1 MDCISYIH
9 AYLEYGKYDKSLKK
23 EFTLIN
29 CYIKKGN
36 RLNVVEGVESLEN
49 SEDKSNVIWIDM
61 LLPTLEEIRAVENM
75 FDMKFPTKQESEE
88 IELSSRYWEENNRIE
103 INSYFLINDDKNS
116 AFNETVSF
124 ILQGNLLISVRYKKL
139 QSFNTFTKKLLISP
153 REFKNGYSIFCQ
165 IIDIRIDADADTIEN
180 LSKEITKIRKHV
192 FTDYSNDDEEI
203 LEKIST
209 FEDLNMKIRE
219 NLTDKQRIL
228 NSLLKSQ
235 KFVDDKSELP
245 IMLKD
250 IKSLID
256 HTNFNFER
264 LDYLQNIFIGILSIE
279 QNKVIKIFTIVNVI
293 FLPPTLIASIY
304 GMNFE
309 FMPELHWEYG
319 YLLSIGCMIIAAITP
334 VLIFKKKGWI

>member
-1 MDCISYIH
+1 MV
-9 AYLEYGKYDKSLKK
+9 
-23 EFTLIN
+23 N

-36 RLNVVEGVESLEN
+36 RLNVIEGIEFLEN
-49 SEDKSNVIWIDM
+49 NEDRNSVIWIDM
-61 LLPTLEEIRAVENM
+61 FLPTIEEVRAVEEM
-75 FDMKFPTKQESEE
+75 FDIEFPTKQETEE

-103 INSYFLINDDKNS
+103 INSYFLINDNKS

-153 REFKNGYSIFCQ
+153 REFKTGYSIFCQ

-235 KFVDDKSELP
+235 KFVDDKHEIP
-245 IMLKD
+245 VMLKD

-304 GMNFE
+304 GMNFD
-309 FMPELHWEYG
+309 FIPELHWEYG
-319 YLLSIGCMIIAAITP
+319 YLISIIFMVIASITP
-334 VLIFKKKGWI
+334 ILIFKKKGWI

>member
-1 MDCISYIH
+1 MV
-9 AYLEYGKYDKSLKK
+9 
-23 EFTLIN
+23 N

-36 RLNVVEGVESLEN
+36 RLNVVEGIEFLEN
-49 SEDKSNVIWIDM
+49 NEDKNSVIWIDM
-61 LLPTLEEIRAVENM
+61 LLPTLQEIRAVEDM
-75 FDMKFPTKQESEE
+75 FDMQFPTKQETEE

-103 INSYFLINDDKNS
+103 INSYFLINDNKS

-124 ILQGNLLISVRYKKL
+124 ILQGTLLISVRYKKL
-139 QSFNTFTKKLLISP
+139 QSFDTFTKKLLIAP
-153 REFKNGYSIFCQ
+153 REFKTGYSIFCQ

-235 KFVDDKSELP
+235 KFVDDKHELP

-304 GMNFE
+304 GMNFD
-309 FMPELHWEYG
+309 FMPELHWDYG
-319 YLLSIGCMIIAAITP
+319 YLVSIILMIIASITP
-334 VLIFKKKGWI
+334 ILIFKKKGWI

>member
-1 MDCISYIH
+1 M
-9 AYLEYGKYDKSLKK
+9 
-23 EFTLIN
+23 IN

-36 RLNVVEGVESLEN
+36 KLFVVEGVDSLEG
-49 SEDKSNVIWIDM
+49 SEDKNSVIWIDM
-61 LLPTLEEIRAVENM
+61 LLPTIEEVKAVENL

-103 INSYFLINDDKNS
+103 INSYFLINDNKS

-124 ILQGNLLISVRYKKL
+124 ILQGPLLISVRYKKL
-139 QSFNTFTKKLLISP
+139 ESFNTFTKKLLISP
-153 REFKNGYSIFCQ
+153 REFKTGYSIFCQ

-235 KFVDDKSELP
+235 KFSDDKNELP

-250 IKSLID
+250 IKSLIE

-304 GMNFE
+304 GMSFD

-319 YLLSIGCMIIAAITP
+319 YIFSISFMILAAITP

>member
-1 MDCISYIH
+1 M
-9 AYLEYGKYDKSLKK
+9 
-23 EFTLIN
+23 IN

-36 RLNVVEGVESLEN
+36 KLIIIEGVDSLDNIEN
-49 SEDKSNVIWIDM
+49 KNDVIWIDM
-61 LLPTLEEIRAVENM
+61 LLPTLEEVRAVETM
-75 FDMKFPTKQESEE
+75 FDIQFPTKQETEE

-103 INSYFLINDDKNS
+103 INSYFLINDNKS

-124 ILQGNLLISVRYKKL
+124 ILQGTLLISVRYKKL
-139 QSFNTFTKKLLISP
+139 ETFNTFTKKLLISP
-153 REFKNGYSIFCQ
+153 REFKTGYSIFCQ

-235 KFVDDKSELP
+235 KFVDDKHELP

-304 GMNFE
+304 GMNFDLI
-309 FMPELHWEYG
+309 PELHWEYG
-319 YLLSIGCMIIAAITP
+319 YVISIILMVISSITP
-334 VLIFKKKGWI
+334 ILIFKKKGWI

>member
-1 MDCISYIH
+1 MV
-9 AYLEYGKYDKSLKK
+9 
-23 EFTLIN
+23 N

-36 RLNVVEGVESLEN
+36 RLNVVEGIDFLEN
-49 SEDKSNVIWIDM
+49 NEDKNSVIWIDM
-61 LLPTLEEIRAVENM
+61 LLPTIEEVRAVENM
-75 FDMKFPTKQESEE
+75 FDIQFPTKQETEE

-103 INSYFLINDDKNS
+103 INSYFLINDNKS

-124 ILQGNLLISVRYKKL
+124 ILQGEFLISVRYKKL
-139 QSFNTFTKKLLISP
+139 KSFDTFTKKLLLSP

-235 KFVDDKSELP
+235 KITDDKQELP

-304 GMNFE
+304 GMNFD
-309 FMPELHWEYG
+309 FIPELHWEYG
-319 YLLSIGCMIIAAITP
+319 YLISIIFMVIASITP
-334 VLIFKKKGWI
+334 ILIFKKKGWI

>member
-1 MDCISYIH
+1 M
-9 AYLEYGKYDKSLKK
+9 
-23 EFTLIN
+23 IN
-29 CYIKKGN
+29 CYVKKQH
-36 RLNVVEGVESLEN
+36 RLTVVEGVEYLN
-49 SEDKSNVIWIDM
+49 DIEDRKSVIWIDM
-61 LLPTLEEIRAVENM
+61 LFPTIEEVKAIEGIFNIE
-75 FDMKFPTKQESEE
+75 FPTKQESEE
-88 IELSSRYWEENNRIE
+88 IELSSRYWEEGNRIE
-103 INSYFLINDDKNS
+103 INSYFLINDNKS
-116 AFNETVSF
+116 VFNETVSF
-124 ILQGNLLISVRYKKL
+124 ILQGPLLISVRYKKL
-139 QSFNTFTKKLLISP
+139 ESFNTFTKKLLISP
-153 REFKNGYSIFCQ
+153 REFKTGYSIFCQ

-235 KFVDDKSELP
+235 KFSDDKNELP

-250 IKSLID
+250 IKSLIE

-304 GMNFE
+304 GMNFD

-319 YLLSIGCMIIAAITP
+319 YIFSISFMILAAITP

>member
-1 MDCISYIH
+1 MIS
-9 AYLEYGKYDKSLKK
+9 
-23 EFTLIN
+23 

-36 RLNVVEGVESLEN
+36 KLSVVEGIEFLDIN
-49 SEDKSNVIWIDM
+49 EDKNSVIWIDM
-61 LLPTLEEIRAVENM
+61 LLPTIEEIRAVESM
-75 FDMKFPTKQESEE
+75 FDMEFPTKQETEE

-103 INSYFLINDDKNS
+103 INSYFLINDNKS

-124 ILQGNLLISVRYKKL
+124 ILQGSLLISVRYKKL
-139 QSFNTFTKKLLISP
+139 QSFDTFTKKLLISP
-153 REFKNGYSIFCQ
+153 REFKTGYSIFCQ

-235 KFVDDKSELP
+235 KFVDDKHELP

-304 GMNFE
+304 GMNFD

-319 YLLSIGCMIIAAITP
+319 YLVSIGLMVLAAITP
-334 VLIFKKKGWI
+334 IIIFKKKGWI

>member
-1 MDCISYIH
+1 M
-9 AYLEYGKYDKSLKK
+9 
-23 EFTLIN
+23 IN
-29 CYIKKGN
+29 CYVKIGN
-36 RLNVVEGVESLEN
+36 RLNVLEGIEALESNEDRN
-49 SEDKSNVIWIDM
+49 SVIWIDM
-61 LLPTLEEIRAVENM
+61 LLPTLQEIRAVEKM
-75 FDMKFPTKQESEE
+75 FDMQFPTKQETEE

-103 INSYFLINDDKNS
+103 INSYFLINDNNS

-139 QSFNTFTKKLLISP
+139 QSFDTFTKKLLISP
-153 REFKNGYSIFCQ
+153 REFKTGYSIFCQ

-228 NSLLKSQ
+228 SSLLKSQ
-235 KFVDDKSELP
+235 KFVDDKQELP

-250 IKSLID
+250 IKSLIE

-264 LDYLQNIFIGILSIE
+264 LDYLQNIFIGILNIE

-309 FMPELHWEYG
+309 ILPELHWEYG
-319 YLLSIGCMIIAAITP
+319 YLFSIAFMIASSITP
-334 VLIFKKKGWI
+334 ILIFKKKGWI

>member
-1 MDCISYIH
+1 M
-9 AYLEYGKYDKSLKK
+9 
-23 EFTLIN
+23 IN

-36 RLNVVEGVESLEN
+36 RLNVIEGIEFLESN
-49 SEDKSNVIWIDM
+49 EDKNSVIWIDM
-61 LLPTLEEIRAVENM
+61 LLPTLEEIRAVETM
-75 FDMKFPTKQESEE
+75 FDMQFPTKQETEE

-103 INSYFLINDDKNS
+103 INSYFLINDNKS

-124 ILQGNLLISVRYKKL
+124 ILQGTLLISVRYKKL
-139 QSFNTFTKKLLISP
+139 QSFDTFTKKLLIAP
-153 REFKNGYSIFCQ
+153 REFKTGYSIFCQ

-203 LEKIST
+203 LEKISI

-235 KFVDDKSELP
+235 KFVDDKHELP

-304 GMNFE
+304 GMNFDLI
-309 FMPELHWEYG
+309 PELHWEYG
-319 YLLSIGCMIIAAITP
+319 YVVSIILMVISSITP
-334 VLIFKKKGWI
+334 ILIFKKKGWI

>member
-1 MDCISYIH
+1 MIS
-9 AYLEYGKYDKSLKK
+9 
-23 EFTLIN
+23 

-36 RLNVVEGVESLEN
+36 KLNVLEGVESLESLESN
-49 SEDKSNVIWIDM
+49 DDKNNVIWIDM
-61 LLPTLEEIRAVENM
+61 LLPNIEEIRAVENM

-103 INSYFLINDDKNS
+103 INSYFLINDNNS

-139 QSFNTFTKKLLISP
+139 QSFDTFTKKLLISP
-153 REFKNGYSIFCQ
+153 REFKTGYSIFCQ

-235 KFVDDKSELP
+235 KFVDDKNELP

-250 IKSLID
+250 IKSLIE

-304 GMNFE
+304 GMNFDLI
-309 FMPELHWEYG
+309 PELHWEYG
-319 YLLSIGCMIIAAITP
+319 YVISIILMVISSITP
-334 VLIFKKKGWI
+334 ILIFKKKGWI

>member
-1 MDCISYIH
+1 MVS
-9 AYLEYGKYDKSLKK
+9 
-23 EFTLIN
+23 

-36 RLNVVEGVESLEN
+36 RLNVIEGIEFLGN
-49 SEDKSNVIWIDM
+49 NEDKNSVIWIDM
-61 LLPTLEEIRAVENM
+61 LLPTIEEVRAVENM
-75 FDMKFPTKQESEE
+75 FDIQFPTKQETEE

-103 INSYFLINDDKNS
+103 INSYFLINDNKS

-124 ILQGNLLISVRYKKL
+124 ILQGEFLISVRYKKL
-139 QSFNTFTKKLLISP
+139 KSFDTFTKKLLLSP

-235 KFVDDKSELP
+235 KITDDKQELP

-304 GMNFE
+304 GMNFD
-309 FMPELHWEYG
+309 FIPELHWEYG
-319 YLLSIGCMIIAAITP
+319 YLISIIFMVIASITP
-334 VLIFKKKGWI
+334 ILIFKKKGWI

>member
-1 MDCISYIH
+1 
-9 AYLEYGKYDKSLKK
+9 
-23 EFTLIN
+23 LIN
-29 CYIKKGN
+29 CYIKIGN
-36 RLNVVEGVESLEN
+36 RLNVVEGIESLVSN
-49 SEDKSNVIWIDM
+49 EDKNSVIWIDM
-61 LLPTLEEIRAVENM
+61 LLPTIEEIRAVEKM
-75 FDMKFPTKQESEE
+75 FDMNFPTKQESEE

-103 INSYFLINDDKNS
+103 INSYFLINDNNS
-116 AFNETVSF
+116 PFNETVSF

-139 QSFNTFTKKLLISP
+139 ESFNTFTKKLLISP
-153 REFKNGYSIFCQ
+153 REFKTGYSIFCQ

-228 NSLLKSQ
+228 SSLLKSQ
-235 KFVDDKSELP
+235 KFVDDKHEIP
-245 IMLKD
+245 VMLKD

-279 QNKVIKIFTIVNVI
+279 QNKVIKIFTIVNVL

-309 FMPELHWEYG
+309 FIPELHWEYG
-319 YLLSIGCMIIAAITP
+319 YLFSIAFMILASITP
-334 VLIFKKKGWI
+334 ILIFKKKGWI

>member
-1 MDCISYIH
+1 MV
-9 AYLEYGKYDKSLKK
+9 
-23 EFTLIN
+23 N

-36 RLNVVEGVESLEN
+36 KLNVFEGVDFLESN
-49 SEDKSNVIWIDM
+49 EDKNSVIWIDM
-61 LLPTLEEIRAVENM
+61 LLPTIEEVRAVENM
-75 FDMKFPTKQESEE
+75 FDMQFPTKQETEE

-103 INSYFLINDDKNS
+103 INSYFLINDNNS
-116 AFNETVSF
+116 PFNETVSF

-139 QSFNTFTKKLLISP
+139 ESFNTFTKKLLISP
-153 REFKNGYSIFCQ
+153 REFKTGYSIFCQ

-228 NSLLKSQ
+228 SSLLKSQ
-235 KFVDDKSELP
+235 KFVDDKHEIP
-245 IMLKD
+245 VMLKD

-279 QNKVIKIFTIVNVI
+279 QNKVIKIFTIVNVL

-309 FMPELHWEYG
+309 FLPELHWEYG
-319 YLLSIGCMIIAAITP
+319 YLFSIIFMIVASITP
-334 VLIFKKKGWI
+334 IIIFKKKGWI

>member
-1 MDCISYIH
+1 MIS
-9 AYLEYGKYDKSLKK
+9 
-23 EFTLIN
+23 

-36 RLNVVEGVESLEN
+36 KLNVLEGVESLESLESN
-49 SEDKSNVIWIDM
+49 DDKNNVIWIDM
-61 LLPTLEEIRAVENM
+61 LLPNIEEIRAVENM

-103 INSYFLINDDKNS
+103 INSYFLINDNNS

-139 QSFNTFTKKLLISP
+139 QSFDTFTKKLLISP
-153 REFKNGYSIFCQ
+153 REFKTGYSIFCQ

-235 KFVDDKSELP
+235 KFSDDKNELP

-304 GMNFE
+304 GMNFDLI
-309 FMPELHWEYG
+309 PELHWEYG
-319 YLLSIGCMIIAAITP
+319 YVISIILMVISSITP
-334 VLIFKKKGWI
+334 ILIFKKKGWI

>member
-1 MDCISYIH
+1 MG
-9 AYLEYGKYDKSLKK
+9 YGKYDKSLKGV
-23 EFTLIN
+23 TLIN
-29 CYIKKGN
+29 CYVKIGN
-36 RLNVVEGVESLEN
+36 KLNVLEGIEALEN
-49 SEDKSNVIWIDM
+49 NEDKSSVIWIDM
-61 LLPTLEEIRAVENM
+61 LLPTIEEIRAVENM
-75 FDMKFPTKQESEE
+75 FDMHFPTKQESEE

-103 INSYFLINDDKNS
+103 INSYFLINDAKS

-124 ILQGNLLISVRYKKL
+124 ILQGSLLISVRYKKL

-153 REFKNGYSIFCQ
+153 REFKTGYSIFCQ

-235 KFVDDKSELP
+235 KFVDDKHELP

-304 GMNFE
+304 GMNFD

-319 YLLSIGCMIIAAITP
+319 YLISIGFMILAAITP
-334 VLIFKKKGWI
+334 VIIFKKKGWI

>member
-1 MDCISYIH
+1 LIS
-9 AYLEYGKYDKSLKK
+9 
-23 EFTLIN
+23 

-36 RLNVVEGVESLEN
+36 RLNVVEGIESLESN
-49 SEDKSNVIWIDM
+49 EDKNSVIWIDM
-61 LLPTLEEIRAVENM
+61 LLPTIDEIRAVENM
-75 FDMKFPTKQESEE
+75 FDMQFPTKQESEE

-103 INSYFLINDDKNS
+103 INSYFLINDNKS

-139 QSFNTFTKKLLISP
+139 ESFNTFTKKLLISP
-153 REFKNGYSIFCQ
+153 REFKTGYSIFCQ

-228 NSLLKSQ
+228 TSLLKSQ
-235 KFVDDKSELP
+235 KFVDDKHEIP
-245 IMLKD
+245 VMLKD

-256 HTNFNFER
+256 HANFNFER

-309 FMPELHWEYG
+309 FIPELHWEYG
-319 YLLSIGCMIIAAITP
+319 YVFSIIFMILASVTP
-334 VLIFKKKGWI
+334 ILIFKKKGWI

>member
-1 MDCISYIH
+1 M
-9 AYLEYGKYDKSLKK
+9 
-23 EFTLIN
+23 IN
-29 CYIKKGN
+29 CYVKKGN
-36 RLNVVEGVESLEN
+36 RLTVVEGVEFIDN
-49 SEDKSNVIWIDM
+49 NEDKSSVIWIDM
-61 LLPTLEEIRAVENM
+61 LLPTIDEIRAVENL

-88 IELSSRYWEENNRIE
+88 IELSSRYWEEDNRIE
-103 INSYFLINDDKNS
+103 INSYFLINETKE

-124 ILQGNLLISVRYKKL
+124 ILQGELLISVRYKKL
-139 QSFNTFTKKLLISP
+139 QSFNTFTKKLLTSP

-165 IIDIRIDADADTIEN
+165 IIDIRIDADADIIEN

-192 FTDYSNDDEEI
+192 FTDYSNDDEDI

-235 KFVDDKSELP
+235 KFLDDKSELP

-250 IKSLID
+250 IRSLID

-264 LDYLQNIFIGILSIE
+264 LDYLQNIFIGLLSIE

-304 GMNFE
+304 GMNFD
-309 FMPELHWEYG
+309 FMPELHFEYG
-319 YLLSIGCMIIAAITP
+319 YIYSIAYMILAAVSPLI
-334 VLIFKKKGWI
+334 IFKKKGWI

>member
-1 MDCISYIH
+1 M
-9 AYLEYGKYDKSLKK
+9 
-23 EFTLIN
+23 IN

-36 RLNVVEGVESLEN
+36 KLNVIEGIEFLESN
-49 SEDKSNVIWIDM
+49 EDKNSVIWIDM
-61 LLPTLEEIRAVENM
+61 LLPTIEEVRAVENM
-75 FDMKFPTKQESEE
+75 FDMQFPTKQETEE

-103 INSYFLINDDKNS
+103 INSYFLINDNKS

-124 ILQGNLLISVRYKKL
+124 ILQGTLLISVRYKKL
-139 QSFNTFTKKLLISP
+139 ETFNTFTKKLLISP
-153 REFKNGYSIFCQ
+153 REFKTGYSIFCQ

-235 KFVDDKSELP
+235 KFVDDKHELP

-304 GMNFE
+304 GMNFD
-309 FMPELHWEYG
+309 FIPELHWEYG
-319 YLLSIGCMIIAAITP
+319 YLVSIIFMIIASITP
-334 VLIFKKKGWI
+334 ILIFKKKGWI

>member
-1 MDCISYIH
+1 M
-9 AYLEYGKYDKSLKK
+9 
-23 EFTLIN
+23 IN
-29 CYIKKGN
+29 CYVKKGN
-36 RLNVVEGVESLEN
+36 KLTIVEGIEFLDTT
-49 SEDKSNVIWIDM
+49 EDKNSVIWIDM
-61 LLPTLEEIRAVENM
+61 LLPTIDEIRAVENL

-103 INSYFLINDDKNS
+103 INSYFLINDNKS

-124 ILQGNLLISVRYKKL
+124 ILQGALLISVRYKKL
-139 QSFNTFTKKLLISP
+139 ESFNTFTKKLLISP
-153 REFKNGYSIFCQ
+153 REFKTGYSIFCQ

-235 KFVDDKSELP
+235 KFVDDKQELP

-250 IKSLID
+250 IKSLIE

-264 LDYLQNIFIGILSIE
+264 LDYLQNIFIGVLSIE

-293 FLPPTLIASIY
+293 FLPPTLIASMY
-304 GMNFE
+304 GMNFD

-319 YLLSIGCMIIAAITP
+319 YLFSIIFMILASVTP
-334 VLIFKKKGWI
+334 LLIFKKKGWI